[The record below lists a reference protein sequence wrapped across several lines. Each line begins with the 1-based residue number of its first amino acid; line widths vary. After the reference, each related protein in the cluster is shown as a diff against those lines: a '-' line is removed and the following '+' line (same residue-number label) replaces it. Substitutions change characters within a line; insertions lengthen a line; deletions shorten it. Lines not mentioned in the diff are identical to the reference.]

1 MTSNPADAICHHI
14 FRLSLHDH
22 LAKEK
27 PGQPPKLLSALFDH
41 MDWAANGDALRGY
54 PPLFQLW
61 ATKHI
66 SSFCGMK
73 RMMKLWG
80 LAASDTCPSCEC
92 MERAQHVPICPH
104 SDCNV
109 VWQEAINGL
118 AVWFDLSHTNPEIQ
132 DCICSTLHLRSIYAC
147 FAPFASPTITAAALN
162 QDAIGWMNFIE
173 GRISL
178 EWCTAQSHFYASIGS
193 SHTSCQWAKELVQN
207 LLAMVHEMWIAHND
221 VAHAIDEKRC
231 KIKDGLAMDTDI
243 DKQFVLGY
251 EDLMCRDFHLIDIGR
266 PAIEQ
271 RSAGEQRA
279 WLHSIQEAHEIG
291 LKEFAMETMQM
302 QNSLM
307 DWLHALGNYT
317 QH

>member
-1 MTSNPADAICHHI
+1 MTSDLADAIRHHI
-14 FRLSLHDH
+14 FSLSLCDH

-54 PPLFQLW
+54 PPLFRLW

-66 SSFCGMK
+66 SIFCGVN

-104 SDCNV
+104 PDHDV

-118 AVWFDLSHTNPEIQ
+118 AAWFDLSHTNPEIR
-132 DCICSTLHLRSIYAC
+132 DCICSTLCLRSIDAC
-147 FAPFASPTITAAALN
+147 FAPFASPTITAAASD

-178 EWCTAQSHFYASIGS
+178 EWRTAQSSAHLA
-193 SHTSCQWAKELVQN
+193 HPTSEPKNWSRTCSLWCTKCG
-207 LLAMVHEMWIAHND
+207 LLAMM
-221 VAHAIDEKRC
+221 
-231 KIKDGLAMDTDI
+231 
-243 DKQFVLGY
+243 
-251 EDLMCRDFHLIDIGR
+251 
-266 PAIEQ
+266 
-271 RSAGEQRA
+271 
-279 WLHSIQEAHEIG
+279 
-291 LKEFAMETMQM
+291 
-302 QNSLM
+302 
-307 DWLHALGNYT
+307 
-317 QH
+317 